1 MSDTPVEEKKVEH
14 INLKV
19 VGPDGGEVA
28 FKIKKTTNLSKLMEA
43 YATKTGQVSFCLIV
57 RELLMFDFC
66 MKERD

>member
-1 MSDTPVEEKKVEH
+1 MSDTPAPEEKKVEH

-43 YATKTGQVSFCLIV
+43 YATKTGQVFLI
-57 RELLMFDFC
+57 F
-66 MKERD
+66 

>member
-1 MSDTPVEEKKVEH
+1 MRVPVEKMSETQEEKKVEH

-43 YATKTGQVSFCLIV
+43 YATKTGQVFT
-57 RELLMFDFC
+57 
-66 MKERD
+66 KY